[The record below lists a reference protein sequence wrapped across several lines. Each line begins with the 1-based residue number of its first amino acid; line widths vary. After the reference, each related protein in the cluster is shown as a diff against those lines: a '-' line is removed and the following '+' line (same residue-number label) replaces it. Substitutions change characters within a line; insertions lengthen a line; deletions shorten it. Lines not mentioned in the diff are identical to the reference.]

1 MKKLFLL
8 STVFT
13 LLSCS
18 SGDDDNNLNPINSD
32 LVGAWFTT
40 FTETSGSSIKI
51 CEQTLTLLS
60 DGTGS
65 VSNLWDDGETFNSEI
80 IWSATASEFS
90 MTTLID
96 DEASIAD
103 YELSNNNNT
112 LVFRVN
118 ENVIYTF
125 TRI

>member
-8 STVFT
+8 SIVFA

-18 SGDDDNNLNPINSD
+18 SGDDDNTSNSTNSD

-40 FTETSGSSIKI
+40 FTDDGNTA
-51 CEQTLTLLS
+51 EQTLILLS

-65 VSNLWDDGETFNSEI
+65 VSNIWDYGETFNSEI

-96 DEASIAD
+96 DEANIAD

>member
-8 STVFT
+8 SIVFT

-96 DEASIAD
+96 DEARHCR
-103 YELSNNNNT
+103 L
-112 LVFRVN
+112 
-118 ENVIYTF
+118 
-125 TRI
+125 

>member
-65 VSNLWDDGETFNSEI
+65 VSNLWDHGETFNSEI

-96 DEASIAD
+96 DEARHCR
-103 YELSNNNNT
+103 L
-112 LVFRVN
+112 
-118 ENVIYTF
+118 
-125 TRI
+125 

>member
-96 DEASIAD
+96 DEANIAD